1 MFFVN
6 LALRDNHPPPP
17 PPQRLSPKLL
27 DDDSQPNH
35 VQSLSTLYT
44 VYSTCVQGRSSVYNG
59 ASSSRRR
66 LHAASLQLD
75 YDSSWRTLGLTEQ
88 LTLREDVS
96 RQVPI
101 AHDGKYLFFL
111 IPRLADWGEVCWF
124 TKLAEECRYKNA
136 TKINHDFLPND
147 GPIP

>member
-1 MFFVN
+1 MTV
-6 LALRDNHPPPP
+6 
-17 PPQRLSPKLL
+17 
-27 DDDSQPNH
+27 SQTTYKASAH
-35 VQSLSTLYT
+35 FTLCT
-44 VYSTCVQGRSSVYNG
+44 PRVCKVAAQCIT
-59 ASSSRRR
+59 ARRR
-66 LHAASLQLD
+66 HDAGCTQRRYTLD

-101 AHDGKYLFFL
+101 AHDGKYLFFFK

-136 TKINHDFLPND
+136 TKIIHDFCPND